1 MAHFALLWKA
11 RIVEKYRV
19 KYENEK
25 INSIAMADIELPK
38 KNVLQKWRH
47 YRFDTQKR
55 ISKTFRQLYPEG
67 SSLSNF
73 IIYLRT
79 KQTFTNILV
88 KAIFGFIGGYV
99 LSYLCFIFFVYQL
112 SISVVYATVLS
123 FIIGI
128 LLTLGLAFSYRIRCL
143 IFLLVPQFFSR
154 FGRYTLTCYAL
165 ILILTGPATNTLKNS
180 EVLSESMACSQEQIK
195 TSLNNLN
202 ESVKKPHNFL
212 KDSVKQ
218 IMEKTKKISLELKQI
233 MIKINRLILSVVSAI
248 QMNFEW
254 LKSIAVNCNKKLGTP
269 HEFCTQVLKNSIAYC
284 EEVFGAV
291 SKLCDKTNLAR
302 EACADT
308 KAFEA
313 FCGVSEFVDDCFLA
327 TVRRRL
333 KDFSDR
339 IEAMMHVEVRTHHS
353 YSFSADTSGSTSQ
366 VAAGIVTE
374 IRNRADP
381 LLTWLS
387 WSSCVT
393 SLFLLLI
400 IFRAKYYQHMYETRS
415 RFDNRY
421 VSKELRDLDLKRL
434 REGRETILP
443 LNRRE
448 KAKYI
453 NITSFRL
460 LTSERTYWSRS
471 VVFMTITTFK
481 LLIHM
486 VADYSL
492 YWVLMTIKY
501 HGSLQTPLPA
511 ELPRPYFDVSDAG
524 LVGRF
529 LKSTLSI
536 LEIPLFNTD
545 SSASCLPN
553 PKPPDFRRYTQ
564 IGVLIFLLWFFA
576 LFEPYGL
583 RLRHVI
589 MSHYRPER
597 ARERAVWLYNHILRT
612 RGSFMKF
619 ARRKLHREYKYRA
632 QTKLTFRM
640 WFTSLMPF
648 NCLRSLLDK
657 RFEEKCLLCGTTQ
670 LKTDPD
676 TQMIRCECKDC
687 PGTYCCSCFAEI
699 GQLCTICL
707 SPEDYGDLSDVS
719 LERGSSG
726 ESSDSE
732 DENDDNGHSRI
743 NTERNKS
750 PGRLYN
756 ENNNITKYLK
766 TTNQKNVAPR
776 TKQREDEVSLLP
788 YNRHRITRFRNIEHS
803 YDNPRAKEFDDHLFA
818 EITSE
823 IDNYC
828 INHIIFDPMLEV
840 DEMNKIFKNDRHYF
854 DVLNQIN
861 INYKSFPYNIYVKA
875 KSTKCLLINIV
886 MINTKT
892 TDDCIDVKHL
902 TNTLCFENCKK
913 NSKRVKRKKGDKKKS
928 EKKHNRKCRE
938 TDNHNKLNTGT
949 LYGHIKKLKS
959 LKTICS
965 TCWSNVKLQVKS
977 ASTLR
982 NVNNNNDISKEK
994 KNFKRRK
1001 KLIRFFRANQNDD
1014 LDQKDKEE
1022 ARKFRISVYFSDQ
1035 EWFKR
1040 KYEIDSK
1047 VPERKVNFKNTGK
1060 PLVDLSFESPLDLKE
1075 APPKIQIAKCTS
1087 SGMLKINVPRK
1098 ENPDNNQL
1106 KIRRKSK
1113 IDITKK
1119 ALERFRNRISQKF
1132 QKGPSTKNVTRKLV
1146 KAAEVSRE
1154 RIGRII
1160 LRQNNS
1166 STTRRVNYFRSI
1178 VNNDVGSINDIFEE
1192 TGRKFCIKTN
1202 SLIDQENPATYCEG
1216 DGSYNDDCNL
1226 PGNPPCDS
1234 NTSRKTSEMDTLNSK
1249 KKKCVC
1255 DKSKNVPR
1263 LKTPLKLMRDLCASL
1278 FGSSTEEETSCIIRK
1293 ENKANKGVNVLPKV
1307 KSFSCQHTQ
1316 VKVIQDHTTQ
1326 AAWAPR
1332 EIVQDAM
1339 SKENE
1344 TCTCATQRVITSR
1357 DVGTWLGHHCNELH
1371 HAATEHKRRMLHEKS
1386 EDSQQGH
1393 VPQATTEDYDFHKES
1408 SGSLND
1414 VNDSFTNESLT
1425 CLKSESSLAS
1435 NGSKTDTTII
1445 SLATLNYREERKTNK
1460 RKTKTRVVTKTNRST
1475 LTEKAKVCD
1484 VSTITNDWWSP
1495 IVEKKK
1501 AEKEISLEKKKGDC
1515 VMREVKKRL
1524 RNRGM
1529 TTDGRIVTF
1538 RSRTQLIPPGANDVM
1553 SPSRYLLESQKYYNE
1568 LFSSKYYTPH
1578 MYVLTQ
1584 SQQRQENDKDRFST
1598 SAKCHRRRGYKSRR
1612 QDGNYSKRSGSIRI
1626 ADSPRKKLQDNP
1638 FKENKLHR
1646 HLPKL
1651 DHGKINM

>member
-1 MAHFALLWKA
+1 MKMRKSIQLPW
-11 RIVEKYRV
+11 RILNY
-19 KYENEK
+19 
-25 INSIAMADIELPK
+25 PK
-38 KNVLQKWRH
+38 KTVLQKWRH

-612 RGSFMKF
+612 RGKYIYDVYCN
-619 ARRKLHREYKYRA
+619 KLFFILLSMEYLLYI
-632 QTKLTFRM
+632 KL
-640 WFTSLMPF
+640 
-648 NCLRSLLDK
+648 
-657 RFEEKCLLCGTTQ
+657 
-670 LKTDPD
+670 
-676 TQMIRCECKDC
+676 CECKDC

-743 NTERNKS
+743 NTERKKY
-750 PGRLYN
+750 PGRRYN

-776 TKQREDEVSLLP
+776 TKQL
-788 YNRHRITRFRNIEHS
+788 
-803 YDNPRAKEFDDHLFA
+803 
-818 EITSE
+818 
-823 IDNYC
+823 
-828 INHIIFDPMLEV
+828 
-840 DEMNKIFKNDRHYF
+840 
-854 DVLNQIN
+854 
-861 INYKSFPYNIYVKA
+861 
-875 KSTKCLLINIV
+875 

-965 TCWSNVKLQVKS
+965 TCWSNVKL
-977 ASTLR
+977 
-982 NVNNNNDISKEK
+982 
-994 KNFKRRK
+994 
-1001 KLIRFFRANQNDD
+1001 
-1014 LDQKDKEE
+1014 
-1022 ARKFRISVYFSDQ
+1022 
-1035 EWFKR
+1035 
-1040 KYEIDSK
+1040 
-1047 VPERKVNFKNTGK
+1047 
-1060 PLVDLSFESPLDLKE
+1060 
-1075 APPKIQIAKCTS
+1075 QIAKCTS

-1202 SLIDQENPATYCEG
+1202 QSLIDQENPATHCEG

-1226 PGNPPCDS
+1226 PAPCDS

-1307 KSFSCQHTQ
+1307 KSLYLLPTY
-1316 VKVIQDHTTQ
+1316 
-1326 AAWAPR
+1326 P
-1332 EIVQDAM
+1332 
-1339 SKENE
+1339 SKSN
-1344 TCTCATQRVITSR
+1344 S
-1357 DVGTWLGHHCNELH
+1357 GPHH
-1371 HAATEHKRRMLHEKS
+1371 
-1386 EDSQQGH
+1386 
-1393 VPQATTEDYDFHKES
+1393 S
-1408 SGSLND
+1408 SGMGSARN
-1414 VNDSFTNESLT
+1414 
-1425 CLKSESSLAS
+1425 CAS
-1435 NGSKTDTTII
+1435 I
-1445 SLATLNYREERKTNK
+1445 
-1460 RKTKTRVVTKTNRST
+1460 
-1475 LTEKAKVCD
+1475 C
-1484 VSTITNDWWSP
+1484 
-1495 IVEKKK
+1495 
-1501 AEKEISLEKKKGDC
+1501 
-1515 VMREVKKRL
+1515 
-1524 RNRGM
+1524 
-1529 TTDGRIVTF
+1529 
-1538 RSRTQLIPPGANDVM
+1538 
-1553 SPSRYLLESQKYYNE
+1553 
-1568 LFSSKYYTPH
+1568 
-1578 MYVLTQ
+1578 
-1584 SQQRQENDKDRFST
+1584 
-1598 SAKCHRRRGYKSRR
+1598 
-1612 QDGNYSKRSGSIRI
+1612 
-1626 ADSPRKKLQDNP
+1626 
-1638 FKENKLHR
+1638 
-1646 HLPKL
+1646 
-1651 DHGKINM
+1651 